1 MKIVHI
7 RTSAHSE
14 RPKDI
19 SMGKCTAGG
28 RPSDTAVGA
37 SHDSDI
43 IYHEKLNANSRRVAI
58 PQSMARL
65 TLISPGTLR

>member
-1 MKIVHI
+1 
-7 RTSAHSE
+7 
-14 RPKDI
+14 
-19 SMGKCTAGG
+19 MGKFTAGG
-28 RPSDTAVGA
+28 RPSDSAVGA

-43 IYHEKLNANSRRVAI
+43 IYHEKLNANSRQVAI